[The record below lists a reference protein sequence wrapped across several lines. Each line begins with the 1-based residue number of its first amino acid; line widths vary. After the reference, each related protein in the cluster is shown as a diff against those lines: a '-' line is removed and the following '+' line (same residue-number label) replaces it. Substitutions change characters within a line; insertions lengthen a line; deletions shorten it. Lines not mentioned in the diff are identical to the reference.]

1 MRRLLVPVLACLLLA
16 GCKVDTLV
24 TIDVHDDGSGTV
36 RIRVALDADAVQNAE
51 AGGGK
56 LEDRVRLGD
65 LQAAGWTVSPW
76 KRAPNGSAT
85 LAVQKGFANAGELAA
100 LFTELNG
107 KDGPVRGVSLERDR
121 GFLFTE
127 YKLTGSADLSQVTA
141 AVASDPELVAQLTGQ
156 RVDLGQID
164 QHLSQQIR
172 DAFHLRIRL
181 RLPGGDTKEFAP
193 APGKKVSLDTSI
205 SQFDSTRALLLL
217 GTVVLG
223 ALGIFVFVRG
233 ERRARRRRRRR
244 NRRPPG

>member
-1 MRRLLVPVLACLLLA
+1 MRRLLLVVLACVVLA

-36 RIRVALDADAVQNAE
+36 RVRVALDADAVQNAE

-65 LQAAGWTVSPW
+65 LEAAGWTVSPW
-76 KRAPNGSAT
+76 KRAPDGGAT
-85 LAVQKGFANAGELAA
+85 LTVHKDFADAGDLAA
-100 LFTELNG
+100 VFTELNG
-107 KDGPVRGVSLERDR
+107 KDGPVRGVSLQRDR
-121 GFLFTE
+121 GFLSTE
-127 YKLTGSADLSQVTA
+127 YKLSGNTDLSQVTA
-141 AVASDPELVAQLTGQ
+141 AVASDPELAAQLTGQ

-181 RLPGGDTKEFAP
+181 VLPGGDTKEFAP
-193 APGKKVSLDTSI
+193 EPGKKVSLDTST
-205 SQFDSTRALLLL
+205 SQFDTTRALLLA
-217 GTVVLG
+217 GAVVLA

-233 ERRARRRRRRR
+233 ERRARHRRRR
-244 NRRPPG
+244 NGGAPR